1 MRARRNGVV
10 RSARQVMMR
19 SLLLLCLFW
28 TAGAAQEPAA
38 TFVPVEP
45 PRPLMETRFPTLDG
59 GHKRLRDFQGEVL
72 VVNLW
77 ATWCGPCR
85 KEIPYLD
92 ELAATLGPRGLRVI
106 GLTTEHPSKD
116 RSRVREFV
124 DSLEMGYLI
133 GFAGGEIANYLSQGR
148 NVIPQTYVFDRQGR
162 LLRHFVGFNPR
173 TSPLHLRAV
182 IDYALGAGEMGVG
195 APGSGAPQ

>member
-1 MRARRNGVV
+1 MHARRNEAV
-10 RSARQVMMR
+10 RSARQVIWR

-28 TAGAAQEPAA
+28 SAGAAQEPAA

-45 PRPLMETRFPTLDG
+45 PLPLMETRFPTLDG
-59 GHKRLRDFQGEVL
+59 ARKRLRDFRGEVL

-85 KEIPYLD
+85 KEIPYLN

-106 GLTTEHPSKD
+106 GLTNEHPSKD

-133 GFAGGEIANYLSQGR
+133 GFAGGEIANYLAQGR

-182 IDYALGAGEMGVG
+182 IDYALGVG
-195 APGSGAPQ
+195 ALGADAPQ

>member
-1 MRARRNGVV
+1 MSERNHGASRPV
-10 RSARQVMMR
+10 RWMVLMGS
-19 SLLLLCLFW
+19 SLLLLSLLS
-28 TAGAAQEPAA
+28 TGGAAQESPA
-38 TFVPVEP
+38 TFVPIEP
-45 PRPLMETRFPTLDG
+45 PRPLMETRFLTLDG
-59 GHKRLRDFQGEVL
+59 GRKRLRDFHGEVM

-85 KEIPYLD
+85 KEIPYLN
-92 ELAATLGPRGLRVI
+92 ELAATLGPRGVRVI

-133 GFAGGEIANYLSQGR
+133 GFAGGEVANYLTQGR
-148 NVIPQTYVFDRQGR
+148 SVIPQTYVFDRQGR
-162 LLRHFVGFNPR
+162 LLRHFVGFNSQ

-182 IDYALGAGEMGVG
+182 IDHALGAG
-195 APGSGAPQ
+195 ASQ